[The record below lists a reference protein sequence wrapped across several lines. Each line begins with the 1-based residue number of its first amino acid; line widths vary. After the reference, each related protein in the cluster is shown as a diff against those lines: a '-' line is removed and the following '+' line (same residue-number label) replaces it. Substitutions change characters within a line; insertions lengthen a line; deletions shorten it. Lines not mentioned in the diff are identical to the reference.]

1 MPDQTLPLIVQSD
14 RTLLLE
20 VHGEHYVHAR
30 DDIAPFAELVKS
42 PEHIHSY
49 IVSPL
54 SLWNAAAMGMGADEV
69 IARMMKWSKY
79 PVPDSMITFIRDFCA
94 RYGSVKLLAGDT
106 PGTLKLTCTDERIF
120 QELTHHT
127 HLKKIMQV
135 SGDRT
140 FTLALLERGT
150 VKVHLIKL
158 GYPVE
163 DLVPLREGA
172 PLSFSLRETALSGR
186 PFSLR
191 GYQREAMEAF
201 LGSHPR
207 TLGLGYGTVVMPCG
221 SGKTVIAIAAIHALQ
236 TETLVI
242 STNTAAVHQWID
254 ELLDKTT
261 LSEEDIGEYTGGKKE
276 IRPVTVCTYQVL
288 TWRSDKLSDFPHFS
302 LFTKKR
308 WGLIVYDEVHLL
320 PAPVFRITAE
330 IQATRR
336 LGMTATLVRED
347 KREDEVFSL
356 IGPKRYDVP
365 WKELEQK
372 GWIAS
377 AVCTEIRIP
386 LPEKLELS
394 YAVAP
399 KRQKFRIASENPL
412 KIRVAQEIIENSP
425 EDQIL
430 VIGQYISQLHR
441 IAEALHA
448 PIITGSLANSKR
460 EELYRQFK
468 AGEIK
473 LLVVSKVANF
483 AIDLPDASLAI
494 QISGTFGSRQEEAQ
508 RLGRILRPKERNARF
523 YNIVTR
529 YSTEEDFAANRQRFL
544 AEQGYTYHLE
554 VWDELAP

>member
-172 PLSFSLRETALSGR
+172 PLSFSLRKTAISGR

-191 GYQREAMEAF
+191 NYQREAMEAF

>member
-172 PLSFSLRETALSGR
+172 PLSFSLRKTALSGR

-191 GYQREAMEAF
+191 NYQREAMEAF